1 MGTREALGLP
11 NIGFDALSPTLRSG
25 LTEPRHTTSILSSVS
40 AQKAWEKLH
49 IWPNEVAEIRE
60 KAHLFVAKN
69 SHFRLSFPDCGILQG
84 FPKSWQF
91 SGAVY
96 QTLGQIGNA
105 VPPPIAYQVEIYTV
119 YYLNTAN
126 YFMLIT
132 VVLWWWQL
140 YRCGNRIIAHWTLR
154 FFTPKIPPNP
164 VLAREI
170 PKIIKNTKNLGI

>member
-49 IWPNEVAEIRE
+49 IWPNGVAENRE

-84 FPKSWQF
+84 FPESWQF

-105 VPPPIAYQVEIYTV
+105 VPPPIAYQ
-119 YYLNTAN
+119 
-126 YFMLIT
+126 
-132 VVLWWWQL
+132 
-140 YRCGNRIIAHWTLR
+140 IAISIAQV
-154 FFTPKIPPNP
+154 FS
-164 VLAREI
+164 
-170 PKIIKNTKNLGI
+170 